1 MRPFRVRES
10 ARARHVRLRLSLDEG
25 LVVVVP
31 RGFDTRRLPQMV
43 AAKEAWIERA
53 WARLTARDVR
63 QGQSAARKAPS
74 RELPRSILLSAVNE
88 TWTVSYGRTSATT
101 VTVRQGAR
109 RRLTVSGKTSSAPLV
124 RAGLKRWL
132 LRRAHEVLEP
142 WLARLAREGGYR
154 YERVLIKCQRTRWGS
169 CSSRKTIS
177 LSLKLLFLKPELVE
191 YVLWHELC
199 HTRQPNHSG
208 AFWALVSQHEPRY
221 ALRRRQVRAAARMVP
236 RWVD

>member
-1 MRPFRVRES
+1 VMRPFRVRES

-142 WLARLAREGGYR
+142 WLAQDHQPEPQAAVPQARAGGVRALARAVPY
-154 YERVLIKCQRTRWGS
+154 
-169 CSSRKTIS
+169 
-177 LSLKLLFLKPELVE
+177 
-191 YVLWHELC
+191 
-199 HTRQPNHSG
+199 
-208 AFWALVSQHEPRY
+208 
-221 ALRRRQVRAAARMVP
+221 AAAQSLGGVLGASVAARTALCSP
-236 RWVD
+236 QASGEGCGQDGTALG

>member
-1 MRPFRVRES
+1 MRPFTVRES
-10 ARARHVRLRLSLDEG
+10 ARARHVRLRLSLGEG

-53 WARLTARDVR
+53 WARLTAREVR
-63 QGQSAARKAPS
+63 QGQSAAREAPS
-74 RELPRSILLSAVNE
+74 RELPRSIALEAVGE
-88 TWTVSYGRTSATT
+88 AWTVTYRRTGAAA
-101 VTVRQGAR
+101 VTVRQSAR
-109 RRLTVSGKTSSAPLV
+109 RSLTVSGKTRSAPLV
-124 RAGLKRWL
+124 RAALKRWL
-132 LRRAHEVLEP
+132 LRRAHEGLEP

-169 CSSRKTIS
+169 CSARKTIS

-199 HTRQPNHSG
+199 HTQQPNHSA
-208 AFWALVSQHEPRY
+208 AFWALLSRHEPHY
-221 ALRRRQVRAAARMVP
+221 LARRRQVRAAARTVP